1 MKYFKKNFL
10 ILSLSFIA
18 LEASNS
24 NIYEYEIRFNNKIGP
39 FSLDGLKTF
48 TKTGKTF
55 TVVFEAEN
63 KFLNAE
69 INQLSEFSFTN
80 SKVFP
85 RQYNQKVKMPI
96 KGQQNQFINFDF
108 KNMQIISSGD
118 INWVI
123 DFSNNDW
130 PLDPI
135 SSGFQIR
142 QNLKM
147 GIEEFEMNLL
157 KLDEGTFHKNSFKVV
172 GKEILKIKNT
182 NYPCKILERS
192 DEKGGKSFYYVAET
206 LDFILIKVEDDR
218 KERKI
223 SIEAEK
229 ILSFG

>member
-157 KLDEGTFHKNSFKVV
+157 KLDEGTFHKNNPYS
-172 GKEILKIKNT
+172 
-182 NYPCKILERS
+182 C
-192 DEKGGKSFYYVAET
+192 
-206 LDFILIKVEDDR
+206 
-218 KERKI
+218 
-223 SIEAEK
+223 
-229 ILSFG
+229 